1 MKDLKKMKKDELIK
15 IIEEFRNKQYS
26 EKEDVQKL
34 KNEKQELEEK
44 QQFIFERFGA
54 SDYSELLI
62 LLMDLDSVGHTVKSL
77 IEGNDELKKEVKEKE
92 LQNEKVQKLN
102 NEQREMIA
110 KLKEDNGVQKLKNER
125 GAGRKSKFTSKEI
138 EKILKAR
145 NEHKQSIRSIA
156 RDYQCS
162 VGLIHKLINEHS
174 DEDK

>member
-15 IIEEFRNKQYS
+15 IIEEFRNKQDS

-110 KLKEDNGVQKLKNER
+110 KLKEDNEP
-125 GAGRKSKFTSKEI
+125 
-138 EKILKAR
+138 
-145 NEHKQSIRSIA
+145 RS
-156 RDYQCS
+156 
-162 VGLIHKLINEHS
+162 
-174 DEDK
+174 